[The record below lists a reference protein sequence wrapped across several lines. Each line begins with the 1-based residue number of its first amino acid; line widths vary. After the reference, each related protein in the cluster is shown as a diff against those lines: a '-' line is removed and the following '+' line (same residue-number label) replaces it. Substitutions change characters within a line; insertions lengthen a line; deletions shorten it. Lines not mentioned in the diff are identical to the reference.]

1 MFDKATIQVKAGNG
15 GNGSVSFRREK
26 FVPFGGPDGGDG
38 GSGGNVIV
46 RADQDVT
53 SLIRFRYKG
62 LRRAINGGNGLG
74 KKMHGKNGADI
85 VLSVPVGT
93 MVWDK
98 TLDDSKCLI
107 SDLAQPG
114 QEVIIARGGKGGY
127 GNTHFVSSTHQSP
140 RIARKGDLGEER
152 SVILELRL
160 IADVGI
166 IGYPNVGKSSL
177 LAASSAANPKIA
189 GYAFTTLEPALG
201 VVTIGQN
208 SFILAEIPGLIE
220 GAHTGRGLGYDFLRH
235 ATRTKIFIHLIDG
248 TSVSPV
254 EDMVMVN
261 NELSLFDPALAQKQ
275 QLIAV
280 NKIDLPEVQSRL
292 AEIKHDFQQAGLSVV
307 FVSAASG
314 EGVGELMRQ
323 AMKMLGQV
331 EIKVVTGDIIPQKVF
346 RPLPKAPRAS
356 VSKKEGAFV
365 VVSPEL
371 EHIVDGMD
379 AASAEVRRYLRGQ
392 LDRLGVTK
400 ALIAAGVKPGD
411 KVQCGLFE
419 WEW

>member
-46 RADQDVT
+46 RADRDVT

-62 LRRAINGGNGLG
+62 LHRAVNGGNGLG

-93 MVWDK
+93 MVWDN
-98 TLDDSKCLI
+98 TPDDSKCLI
-107 SDLAQPG
+107 ADLAETG
-114 QEVIIARGGKGGY
+114 QEVVIARGGRGGY

-152 SVILELRL
+152 SVFLELRL

-201 VVTIGQN
+201 VVTIGQD

-248 TSVSPV
+248 ASTSPV

-261 NELSLFDPALAQKQ
+261 NELSLFDPALAQKS
-275 QLIAV
+275 QLVAV
-280 NKIDLPEVQSRL
+280 NKIDLPEVQARL
-292 AEIKHDFQQAGLSVV
+292 AEIKHDFREAGISVV
-307 FVSAASG
+307 FVSASSG
-314 EGVGELMRQ
+314 EGVGELMAQ
-323 AMKMLGQV
+323 AMNMLGQV
-331 EIKVVTGDIIPQKVF
+331 ETKVVTGEITPQKVF
-346 RPLPKAPRAS
+346 RPLPKARAS
-356 VSKKEGAFV
+356 VSKKEDAFI

-371 EHIVDGMD
+371 EHIVGGMD
-379 AASAEVRRYLRGQ
+379 AASAEVRQYLRGQ

-400 ALIAAGVKPGD
+400 ALVAAGVKPGD